1 MSDDLHYFVPAEFA
15 VAVGQGVQGGVGQ
28 SQRQRAE
35 VQDGAGGKRSGVGI
49 GQGEMP
55 PLFVIRPAGG
65 SELVN
70 YRVRGNYYIVDR
82 LFAAAE
88 LRLGDK
94 DSERRVRIVR
104 TDGRPRS

>member
-1 MSDDLHYFVPAEFA
+1 MRCTERRLVPTVFA
-15 VAVGQGVQGGVGQ
+15 MARPVQCVTC
-28 SQRQRAE
+28 
-35 VQDGAGGKRSGVGI
+35 
-49 GQGEMP
+49 P
-55 PLFVIRPAGG
+55 CG

-70 YRVRGNYYIVDR
+70 YRVNRNYYIVDR